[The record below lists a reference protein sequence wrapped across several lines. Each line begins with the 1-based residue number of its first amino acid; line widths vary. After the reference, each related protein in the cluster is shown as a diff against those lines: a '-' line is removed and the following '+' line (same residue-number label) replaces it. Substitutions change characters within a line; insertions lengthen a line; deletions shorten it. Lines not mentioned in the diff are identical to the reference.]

1 MSENPPDDVS
11 PPATPRTSVTLLDT
25 PFVGNESL
33 PPDLLAAFNLAAHAV
48 THARQILLTTQM
60 FGSSGGNEDDAT
72 GYARLIADSA
82 QEIWAEYPNHDI
94 MVRVIKEL
102 ADAAEPGS
110 HFGSASAHESAL
122 AFADLILDRVW
133 WVADPMH
140 YSQFRKS
147 KVVPIDVTKIRDRL
161 WSIAGQLAKRKW
173 PDSDEI
179 IQACAREA
187 KKAATRRPADSVL
200 RSPRGEPTIWY
211 HGNRNYSPDGIN
223 MRTLSV
229 EEDDILQAFLAKQT
243 LDRKELELACG
254 PRDFARI
261 VGAMR
266 TRYAGV
272 FAAAIQ
278 KPPGQASGNYSIRV
292 RKAQR
297 SKNQ

>member
-1 MSENPPDDVS
+1 MSEKPPDDV
-11 PPATPRTSVTLLDT
+11 PPAPPRTSVTLLET

-48 THARQILLTTQM
+48 THARQIILTTQM
-60 FGSSGGNEDDAT
+60 FGVSGGSEEEAG

-82 QEIWAEYPNHDI
+82 EEIWAEYPNHDI

-102 ADAAEPGS
+102 ANAAEPGS

-122 AFADLILDRVW
+122 AFADLVLDRVW

-147 KVVPIDVTKIRDRL
+147 KVVKIDVTKVRDRL

-173 PDSDEI
+173 PDGDEI

-187 KKAATRRPADSVL
+187 KKAAERRPPDSML
-200 RSPRGEPTIWY
+200 RAPRGEPTIWY
-211 HGNRNYSPDGIN
+211 HGSRNYSHDGIN
-223 MRTLSV
+223 MRTLTV
-229 EEDDILQAFLAKQT
+229 EEDDILQAFLAKST
-243 LDRKELELACG
+243 LDRKELEQVCG
-254 PRDFARI
+254 QRDFARI
-261 VGAMR
+261 VGALR
-266 TRYAGV
+266 TRYTGV

-278 KPPGQASGNYSIRV
+278 KPPGQASGSYSILV
-292 RKAQR
+292 RKVQG
-297 SKNQ
+297 SKKQ